1 MLLSFLQVGL
11 FVGKISI
18 FIGLLVS
25 LLILI
30 DFNKLPQFFRLL
42 ALFYIGSASI
52 DLINHSLA
60 IAGLNNLLF
69 VHLFTFIEFC
79 TMTLFFREVSK
90 MHHSGL
96 NFNLLLWPGLVF
108 VILNTLFIQG
118 LDIFSSYSASMVAAM
133 VIVLSVRFLYHTMD
147 SEQDSQLSLAKKV
160 IPLLLVYYSISLVV
174 LTFSNEMLSI
184 SREWQGAV
192 WFIRGMVLLVFRL
205 MIGIYYWQY
214 FKQSNLLAGT

>member
-1 MLLSFLQVGL
+1 MLFSFLQIGF

-30 DFNKLPQFFRLL
+30 DFRKLPVFFRLL

-52 DLINHSLA
+52 DLINHSFA
-60 IAGLNNLLF
+60 VSGLNSLLF

-90 MHHSGL
+90 MHHSRL
-96 NFNLLLWPGLVF
+96 NFELLIWPGLILI
-108 VILNTLFIQG
+108 ILNTLFIQG
-118 LDIFSSYSASMVAAM
+118 LDMFSSYSASMVAAM

-147 SEQDSQLSLAKKV
+147 SETSHQLSLSKKV
-160 IPLLLVYYSISLVV
+160 IGLLLVYYSISLVV
-174 LTFSNEMLSI
+174 ITFSNEMLSI
-184 SREWQGAV
+184 PREWQNGV
-192 WFIRGMVLLVFRL
+192 WFIRGIVLLVFRV

-214 FKQSNLLAGT
+214 FKQSNLLSVA

>member
-1 MLLSFLQVGL
+1 MLLSFMQVGL

-30 DFNKLPQFFRLL
+30 DFKKLPVFFRLL

-52 DLINHSLA
+52 DLINHSFA
-60 IAGLNNLLF
+60 VSGLNNLLF

-90 MHHSGL
+90 MHNSRL
-96 NFNLLLWPGLVF
+96 NFELLIWPGLIF
-108 VILNTLFIQG
+108 IILNTLFIQG
-118 LDIFSSYSASMVAAM
+118 LDMFSSYSASMVAAM

-147 SEQDSQLSLAKKV
+147 SEPSHQLTLSKKV
-160 IPLLLVYYSISLVV
+160 IGLLLVYYSISLVV
-174 LTFSNEMLSI
+174 ITFSNEMLSI
-184 SREWQGAV
+184 PREWQNGV
-192 WFIRGMVLLVFRL
+192 WFIRSIVLLVFRV

-214 FKQSNLLAGT
+214 FKQSNLLSVA